1 MVDLVNMIAVKKESS
16 PITLRASIIT

>member
-16 PITLRASIIT
+16 PITLRASIIK